1 MGIIFT
7 APGLLIYFICGI
19 WGLIITFGIVQ
30 DVLGTVIAIA
40 SLLFAPILL
49 ALAPWYAG
57 IAEGDWF
64 PLMLIYV
71 GSIVG
76 SALVFIGSAISGDE

>member
-7 APGLLIYFICGI
+7 APGILIYFVCGI
-19 WGLIITFGIVQ
+19 WGLFITFGIVQ
-30 DVLGTVIAIA
+30 NVLGTVIAII
-40 SLLFAPILL
+40 SLILAPALL

-64 PLMLIYV
+64 PLMLIYG
-71 GSIVG
+71 GSIGGTV
-76 SALVFIGSAISGDE
+76 LVSIGSAISGDK